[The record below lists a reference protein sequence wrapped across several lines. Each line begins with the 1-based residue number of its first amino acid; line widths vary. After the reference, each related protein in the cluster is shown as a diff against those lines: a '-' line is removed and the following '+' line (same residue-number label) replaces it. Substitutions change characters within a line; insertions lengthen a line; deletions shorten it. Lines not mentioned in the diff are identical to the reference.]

1 MQESRMMV
9 MVAALERDQE
19 TERKIVQEAILG
31 QGALPVGLPYP
42 AIPTNYI
49 HKLNLHVMA
58 DADYVLLL
66 IGTEYGPLTE
76 RGVGYIHT
84 LYAAA
89 QATRKPVL
97 SLIYSGERSAAVDR
111 FEQKRLDGLVSALK
125 SGLIYYW
132 HDADSLRDGI
142 ELGLENMFETYPS
155 LGWIKADTQPL
166 FQAINPQDEKLIQQL
181 RQQIGQLE
189 HKLKVVKNKET
200 PLALSFSDDHSPWQ
214 VGYQCNAFRE
224 GRLKPFDG
232 VLTLDLSE
240 VFQWASATLLSPTTE
255 TRLRALVASR
265 LHDRVLHSAKKAWS
279 GSHAVSDIRI
289 DQPSFDEFKTRL
301 RALGLISFD
310 HHGRWQL
317 TANGEVIA
325 LSK

>member
-9 MVAALERDQE
+9 MVAALERNQE
-19 TERKIVQEAILG
+19 TERKVVQEAIHG
-31 QGALPVGLPYP
+31 QGGVPLGLPYP
-42 AIPTNYI
+42 AMPTNYI
-49 HKLNLHVMA
+49 HKLNLQCMA

-89 QATRKPVL
+89 QSTRKPVL
-97 SLIYSGERSAAVDR
+97 SLIYSGERDAAVDR
-111 FEQKRLDGLVSALK
+111 FEQKRLDGLVSSLK

-132 HDADSLRDGI
+132 QDADSLRDGI

-155 LGWIKADTQPL
+155 LGWVKAEIQPL
-166 FQAINPQDEKLIQQL
+166 FHEINPQNDKLVRQL
-181 RQQIGQLE
+181 RQQISQLE
-189 HKLKVVKNKET
+189 RKLKVVKSKDA
-200 PLALSFSDDHSPWQ
+200 PLAHSFSDDHRPWQ

-232 VLTLDLSE
+232 VLTLDLAE

-255 TRLRALVASR
+255 TRLRALMASR
-265 LHDRVLHSAKKAWS
+265 LHERVLHSAKKAWS

-289 DQPSFDEFKTRL
+289 DQASFDEFKTRL
-301 RALGLISFD
+301 RGLGLISFD
-310 HHGRWQL
+310 QHGRWQL
-317 TANGEVIA
+317 TANGEVMA
-325 LSK
+325 LRK

>member
-1 MQESRMMV
+1 MQDSRMMV

-19 TERKIVQEAILG
+19 AERKVVQEAIVG
-31 QGALPVGLPYP
+31 QGGVSVGMPYP

-49 HKLNLHVMA
+49 HKLNLHCMA

-84 LYAAA
+84 IYAAA
-89 QATRKPVL
+89 QAARKPVL
-97 SLIYSGERSAAVDR
+97 SLIYSGERSVHIDR
-111 FEQKRLDGLVSALK
+111 FEQKRLDGLISSLK
-125 SGLIYYW
+125 NGLIYYW

-142 ELGLENMFETYPS
+142 ELGLENLFETYPS
-155 LGWIKADTQPL
+155 LGWVKADMQPL
-166 FQAINPQDEKLIQQL
+166 YQAMNPQDDKLIWQL
-181 RQQIGQLE
+181 RQRISQLE
-189 HKLKVVKNKET
+189 QRLKALKSADT
-200 PLALSFSDDHSPWQ
+200 PLVPSFVDDNSPWQ
-214 VGYQCNAFRE
+214 ARYQCNAFRE

-255 TRLRALVASR
+255 TRVRALVASR

-310 HHGRWQL
+310 YHGRWQL
-317 TANGEVIA
+317 TGEGEVIA
-325 LSK
+325 LRK